1 MATSLETLSPQQ
13 KIAALQ
19 TGLAVIASMTNGR
32 VRSNDPD
39 VITLVRGI
47 FGHSADESSSPEIL
61 MCRVREALDLDRKA
75 AASLLA
81 GLSNGQQIA
90 IKSLL
95 MEISHDNV
103 IRAITAGTLLKEAGF
118 GVPPGAESFHPQKE
132 DIEIGPGTF
141 VQITDIEAVRGEC
154 SEVFNVFEEDP
165 SLDAEKIEAGYD
177 AWLKAGLCPREG
189 MVGVVGKVTDS
200 PEGKL
205 YFIAVEKIMVIPM
218 LDFGIESIDRG
229 TYERFRQNN
238 LFHAYDPERERCRK
252 LRATPK
258 TVKKK
263 VRKPAEMGKKTIN
276 VMTNIFRRFEK
287 GVQVADEYIKRLI
300 ILEYSDYGRLVD
312 ITVHKDMQT
321 KHACLVNDNG
331 SVLVY
336 KDTELPTFA
345 RYEVET
351 GPDNETIRVSI
362 FMGDTEYRYLI

>member
-1 MATSLETLSPQQ
+1 M
-13 KIAALQ
+13 
-19 TGLAVIASMTNGR
+19 R
-32 VRSNDPD
+32 
-39 VITLVRGI
+39 
-47 FGHSADESSSPEIL
+47 
-61 MCRVREALDLDRKA
+61 RVREAIELDRKTS
-75 AASLLA
+75 ASLLA
-81 GLSNGQQIA
+81 GLSNGQQFA

-95 MEISHDNV
+95 REICHDNA
-103 IRAITAGTLLKEAGF
+103 IRAIMAGTLLKEAGF
-118 GVPPGAESFHPQKE
+118 GVPPGAESFHSQNE
-132 DIEIGPGTF
+132 DDEIGPGAF
-141 VQITDIEAVRGEC
+141 VRITDLEAVRGEC
-154 SEVFNVFEEDP
+154 SEVMSVYEEEP
-165 SLDAEKIEAGYD
+165 SLYAVEIEAGYD
-177 AWLKAGLCPREG
+177 AWLKAGFCPREG

-238 LFHAYDPERERCRK
+238 MFHAYDPEGERCRN

-258 TVKKK
+258 TLKKK
-263 VRKPAEMGKKTIN
+263 AKKMVERGKKTVN

-312 ITVHKDMQT
+312 ITVHKSMQT
-321 KHACLVNDNG
+321 KHARLVNDNG